1 MIRLGVLF
9 GGRSG
14 EHEISLM
21 SAASVIN
28 AIDKS
33 KYEVVQIGITREG
46 EWYLYEGPT
55 ERIEDGSWEKEA
67 KAALAA
73 NPEKYSLSVLGCGG
87 NSLKQLIDFALP
99 ILHGPYGEDGTIQGM
114 FEMIDIPYGGSGVT
128 GAALTMDKILAKAV
142 CERAGLPVG
151 PYVALTIED
160 YKQRGPQLLQQIDS
174 ELRYPMFV
182 KPSNMGSSVGIT
194 KVRAKEELEEAIV
207 NAAKYDRHIL
217 VEEGIDCRELETAV
231 LGNFHPQVSCVGE
244 IIPSSEFYDYKAK
257 YFDGGKSKLCI
268 PADIP
273 EEKAE
278 EVREIAAKAYKV
290 LDCCGYARVDFF
302 MEKETGKILL
312 NEINSIPG
320 FTKYSMF
327 PLLWEKEGIS
337 YPELIERIVRL
348 GYEKYNVKNSR

>member
-33 KYEVVQIGITREG
+33 KYEVIKIGITREG
-46 EWYLYEGPT
+46 HWYLFDGPT
-55 ERIEDGSWEKEA
+55 EQIEDGSWEQEA

-73 NPEKYSLSVLGCGG
+73 DPEKYSLQILGAGG
-87 NSLKQLIDFALP
+87 ASLKQRIDFALP
-99 ILHGPYGEDGTIQGM
+99 ILHGPYGEDGTIQGL

-142 CERAGLPVG
+142 CEKAGLPQG
-151 PYVALTIED
+151 PYVALTKQEFEEREHLLLAEIE
-160 YKQRGPQLLQQIDS
+160 KK
-174 ELRYPMFV
+174 LRYPMFV

-194 KVRAKEELEEAIV
+194 KVRTGEELKKAIDI
-207 NAAKYDRHIL
+207 AGKYDHRIL

-231 LGNFHPQVSCVGE
+231 LGNRDPQVSGVGE
-244 IIPSSEFYDYKAK
+244 IIPSAEFYDYKAK
-257 YFDGGKSKLCI
+257 YFDGGQSKLCI
-268 PADIP
+268 PADISG
-273 EEKAE
+273 EKAE
-278 EVREIAAKAYKV
+278 QIRSTAAKAYSL
-290 LDCCGYARVDFF
+290 LDCCGYARADFF
-302 MEKETGKILL
+302 LDKSTGKILL

-320 FTKYSMF
+320 FTKFSMF
-327 PLLWEKEGIS
+327 PLLWEEEGIAYS
-337 YPELIERIVRL
+337 DLIERIIGL
-348 GYEKYNVKNSR
+348 GYERHHAKNSR

>member
-1 MIRLGVLF
+1 MVP
-9 GGRSG
+9 
-14 EHEISLM
+14 
-21 SAASVIN
+21 
-28 AIDKS
+28 
-33 KYEVVQIGITREG
+33 
-46 EWYLYEGPT
+46 YEGPT
-55 ERIEDGSWEKEA
+55 QRIEDGSWEQEA

-160 YKQRGPQLLQQIDS
+160 YKQRGSRLLQQIES

-194 KVRAKEELEEAIV
+194 KVRAKEELGEAIV
-207 NAAKYDRHIL
+207 NAAKYDRRIL

-244 IIPSSEFYDYKAK
+244 IIPRQSSTTWAK
-257 YFDGGKSKLCI
+257 YFDGGKSSCAYPRIYLRRKLKSTRNCS
-268 PADIP
+268 
-273 EEKAE
+273 KS
-278 EVREIAAKAYKV
+278 YKV
-290 LDCCGYARVDFF
+290 LDCCGYKRGRLFH
-302 MEKETGKILL
+302 G
-312 NEINSIPG
+312 
-320 FTKYSMF
+320 
-327 PLLWEKEGIS
+327 EGN
-337 YPELIERIVRL
+337 R
-348 GYEKYNVKNSR
+348 